1 MPDPAFDS
9 ADYELLWPRDLFVRE
24 LTAVQATAAGRTARR
39 ERLLEAHAPRPPCS
53 SGPPATIGVHRLPVP
68 TGGDRAGSALVAPLW
83 TVLMRASGLAVGQT
97 R

>member
-24 LTAVQATAAGRTARR
+24 RTAVQATAAGRTARR
-39 ERLLEAHAPRPPCS
+39 ERLLKAHAPRPPCS

-68 TGGDRAGSALVAPLW
+68 TGGDRAGSALN
-83 TVLMRASGLAVGQT
+83 AVKLEA
-97 R
+97 